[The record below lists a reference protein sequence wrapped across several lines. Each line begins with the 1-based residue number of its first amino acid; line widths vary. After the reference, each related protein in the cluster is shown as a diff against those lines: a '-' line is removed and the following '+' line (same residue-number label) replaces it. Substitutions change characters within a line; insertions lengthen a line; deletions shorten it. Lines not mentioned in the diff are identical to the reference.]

1 MHSHYNIEYTNY
13 DLQIERNVLLFQLKV
28 LQGKYMIDKKNHI
41 HISIT
46 STGRC
51 NRGCKYCHFYASH
64 KREDIDHDMEWS
76 VFTGYVSYIK
86 YLMKDGYSLSV
97 RFSGGEPLF
106 IKNEQ
111 IYAMSDYLYEQTG
124 IKPYVMTNGKLI
136 SKETI
141 AKAADHNIR
150 AFVISCENPFKESEG
165 AEPVSDV
172 LKKYIELQNDTVP
185 LELGLVLIEN
195 SEFKNMKKVAD
206 YFYEHVGIIPPFSEK
221 NFDTYERPTTSELED
236 LKENVKSIIRSY
248 NGVTDIHLFPY
259 IIPELYN
266 NTDEEYEEYLI
277 EFPLDDV
284 YGYSRCNHTE
294 SLRTMN
300 EIFDRNNIPY
310 TCPDTECELSDYCK
324 VIKWV
329 WFDATQY
336 KKGEKLE
343 DYCKMKKILV
353 EAYYEALYEE

>member
-1 MHSHYNIEYTNY
+1 
-13 DLQIERNVLLFQLKV
+13 
-28 LQGKYMIDKKNHI
+28 MIDKKNHI

-64 KREDIDHDMEWS
+64 KREDVDHDMEWS

-86 YLMKDGYSLSV
+86 YLLDNGYSLSV
-97 RFSGGEPLF
+97 RFSGGEPLY
-106 IKNEQ
+106 IRDEQ
-111 IYAMSDYLYEQTG
+111 LYVMSDYLYEQTG

-141 AKAADHNIR
+141 NKAAEHHIR

-165 AEPVSDV
+165 AEPVSNV
-172 LKKYIELQNDTVP
+172 LAKYIELQNDIVP

-195 SEFKNMKKVAD
+195 CEFKNMKKVAD
-206 YFYEHVGIIPPFSEK
+206 FFYEKVGMIPPLSEK
-221 NFDTYERPTTSELED
+221 NFDTYERPSDSEIQD
-236 LKENVKSIIRSY
+236 LKENVKSIIKTY

-284 YGYSRCNHTE
+284 YGYSGDNHDE
-294 SLRTMN
+294 SLKTMN
-300 EIFDRNNIPY
+300 EIFDRNNIQY
-310 TCPDTECELSDYCK
+310 VCPNSECELADYCK

-329 WFDATQY
+329 WLDTTKFGE
-336 KKGEKLE
+336 GEKLD
-343 DYCKMKKILV
+343 DYCKLKKTLV
-353 EAYYEALYEE
+353 QAYFEALYEE